1 MWRIEI
7 EKIRVSGFSNIT
19 ETKLPYQCLLLDVL
33 DSIKHP
39 SAELKSCISQIRH
52 ETDHNKQD
60 ELKVKLLPVFC
71 FSGVFSERKDDGLI
85 GFNPIICLDLD
96 DVNDLDA
103 ERERLKSIPYVLAFF
118 TSPTGTGLKVLVHHT
133 LSKSTYHKDL
143 YNDLGKAMGF
153 IGRTDLKFDLSC
165 SNVSRACF
173 LSADPKLWLNK
184 DTEPYHTYLGYDW
197 ESFDSLF
204 SKKVITPPPTPP
216 SMPTT
221 TTKDIVF
228 PSILLT
234 DYKEIRKKI
243 QDSHTLFEAHY
254 SMYPGCRN
262 KNLYILASFFRYD
275 GIPEDIATD
284 YLVAYYQDDLNGFP
298 ASEIKKTVHS
308 VYN

>member
-1 MWRIEI
+1 MKKMWMNE
-7 EKIRVSGFSNIT
+7 IRVSGFSNIT
-19 ETKLPYQCLLLDVL
+19 ETRLPYQCLLLDVL

-39 SAELKSCISQIRH
+39 SPELKSCISQIRN
-52 ETDHNKQD
+52 EADHDKQN

-85 GFNPIICLDLD
+85 YINPIICLDLD
-96 DVNDLDA
+96 GVNDLDA
-103 ERERLKSIPYVLAFF
+103 ERERLKNFPYVLAFF
-118 TSPTGTGLKVLVHHT
+118 TSPRGTGLKVLVLHD
-133 LSKSTYHKDL
+133 LSDPTYHKTL
-143 YNDLGKAMGF
+143 YNDLGNAMGL

-173 LSADPKLWLNK
+173 MSADPKLWLNK
-184 DTEPYHTYLGYDW
+184 RPESYHFVPQTTL
-197 ESFDSLF
+197 
-204 SKKVITPPPTPP
+204 ITPP

-221 TTKDIVF
+221 VTKCIIF
-228 PSILLT
+228 PASSLT

-284 YLVAYYQDDLNGFP
+284 YLVAYYQDYLNGFP
-298 ASEIKKTVHS
+298 AAEIRKTVES
-308 VYN
+308 AYK